1 MRYNSEIL
9 QHQSMSMNPNYYK
22 KTDSINIPLLLIL
35 ISLFSIFFSILATR
49 DNIPNNDGI
58 LYMKTAQIF
67 LSQGFE
73 SAKASFNWPFYP
85 IMIAFLSKFTGLSI
99 LTAAYT
105 LNTLLQLAIIL
116 GFIAL
121 FIQLKPTRSQL
132 YFACFTIL
140 FFPQLNSY
148 RSEIIRDFGYYA
160 FSLWGLYNLL
170 NYAKGLSNNATV
182 LSNTKK
188 IFCTI
193 AYYICFMCAF
203 LFRAEA
209 VILMFTLPLSILLLR
224 NPLKYKLKNLC
235 FFYSPLLFI
244 FLICILIY
252 SNFYFLSGSST
263 KLIMLH
269 HTIANIFSYTIK
281 LNIFHLL
288 NETYNQRIS
297 VVNTAIFNIT
307 HNDKLST
314 LAFLWFGLLPIAIIK
329 YIKTLNVINI
339 FFLGVFIKKYKAFKL
354 YIDKPSLSILA
365 FAIIINLA
373 IPTGF
378 LYLIFVITG
387 RYYLLS
393 ALLLLLFVPFSM
405 DYIYQRLASSFKSST
420 LKTIPTIAFILCLM
434 CLIIN
439 SLIYYHAD
447 SSKQYLKQAGL
458 WHKQHA
464 FSSKRVLANNQ
475 QLAYYASTAN
485 LTEIDYDNLDLN
497 SINKKQ
503 FDYVL
508 LRTKYNDNNRL
519 NTLHHLVYLKKIDI
533 IKTFSNKKN
542 DTVYICKLN

>member
-1 MRYNSEIL
+1 MQFYIG
-9 QHQSMSMNPNYYK
+9 QANYQK
-22 KTDSINIPLLLIL
+22 KTNSINAPILLIL
-35 ISLFSIFFSILATR
+35 VSLFSIFFSILATR

-73 SAKASFNWPFYP
+73 AAKASFNWPFYP

-99 LTAAYT
+99 LTATYA
-105 LNTLLQLAIIL
+105 LNTFLQLAILL

-121 FIQLKPTRSQL
+121 FRQLNPTRTQL

-160 FSLWGLYNLL
+160 FSLWGLYYLL
-170 NYAKGLSNNATV
+170 NYAKSLFNNAAQT
-182 LSNTKK
+182 SNLRK
-188 IFCTI
+188 IFCIIT
-193 AYYICFMCAF
+193 YYICFMCAF

-209 VILMFTLPLSILLLR
+209 VILMFTLPLSILFL
-224 NPLKYKLKNLC
+224 NDPLKYKLKNLC
-235 FFYSPLLFI
+235 FFYAPLLFI
-244 FLICILIY
+244 FLICLLTY
-252 SNFYFLSGSST
+252 CSFYFLSGDST
-263 KLIMLH
+263 ELIMLH

-288 NETYNQRIS
+288 NETYNQRMS

-329 YIKTLNVINI
+329 YIKTLNIINV

-354 YIDKPSLSILA
+354 YLDKPSLSILA

-378 LYLIFVITG
+378 LYLIFVTTG

-393 ALLLLLFVPFSM
+393 TLLLLLFVPFGM
-405 DYIYQRLASSFKSST
+405 DYIYQRLASSFRIST
-420 LKTIPTIAFILCLM
+420 LKIIPTIAFMLCFM

-458 WHKQHA
+458 WYKQRYKQYA

-475 QLAYYASTAN
+475 QLAYYASAAN

-497 SINKKQ
+497 SINRKQ
-503 FDYVL
+503 FDYAL
-508 LRTKYNDNNRL
+508 LRIKYNDNNKL

-542 DTVYICKLN
+542 DTVYICRLN

>member
-1 MRYNSEIL
+1 M
-9 QHQSMSMNPNYYK
+9 SMSMNPNYYK
-22 KTDSINIPLLLIL
+22 KTNSTNAPILLIL
-35 ISLFSIFFSILATR
+35 VSLFSIFFSILATR
-49 DNIPNNDGI
+49 DSIPNNDGI

-73 SAKASFNWPFYP
+73 AAKASFNWPFYP
-85 IMIAFLSKFTGLSI
+85 IMIALLSKFTGLSI
-99 LTAAYT
+99 LTATYA
-105 LNTLLQLAIIL
+105 LNTFLQLAILL

-121 FIQLKPTRSQL
+121 FIQLNPTRTQL

-160 FSLWGLYNLL
+160 FSLWGLYYLL
-170 NYAKGLSNNATV
+170 NYAKSLFNNAAQT
-182 LSNTKK
+182 SNLRK
-188 IFCTI
+188 IFCII

-209 VILMFTLPLSILLLR
+209 IILMFALPLSILLLS
-224 NPLKYKLKNLC
+224 NPLKYKLKKLC
-235 FFYSPLLFI
+235 FFYSPILFI
-244 FLICILIY
+244 FLICLLIY
-252 SNFYFLSGSST
+252 CSFYFLSGSST
-263 KLIMLH
+263 ELIMLH

-288 NETYNQRIS
+288 NETYNQRMS

-329 YIKTLNVINI
+329 YIKTLNIINV
-339 FFLGVFIKKYKAFKL
+339 FFLGVFIKKFKAFRL
-354 YIDKPSLSILA
+354 HLDKPSLSILA

-378 LYLIFVITG
+378 LYLIFVTTG

-393 ALLLLLFVPFSM
+393 TLLLLLFVPFGM
-405 DYIYQRLASSFKSST
+405 AYIYQRLASSFRVSN
-420 LKTIPTIAFILCLM
+420 LKIIPTIVFMLCFISLV
-434 CLIIN
+434 IN
-439 SLIYYHAD
+439 SVTYYYAD
-447 SSKQYLKQAGL
+447 SSKQHLKQAGL
-458 WHKQHA
+458 WYKQHV
-464 FSSKRVLANNQ
+464 FSSKRVLSNNP
-475 QLAYYASTAN
+475 QLTYYANATN
-485 LTEIDYDNLDLN
+485 LTEVDYDNLNLN
-497 SINKKQ
+497 SINKKP

-508 LRTKYNDNNRL
+508 LRLKYNDTIRL

-533 IKTFSNKKN
+533 IKIFSNKKN
-542 DTVYICKLN
+542 DTIYICKLN